1 MLQGVTI
8 RKVDGKG
15 LRVAVINTRWNEA
28 VVQAMKT
35 GAINI
40 MTSNG
45 VKRAD
50 IIELEVPGAY
60 ELPFASQ
67 SIIASGKVDAVIAL
81 GCLVKGE
88 TKHFEYICE
97 AVTQGLTRVG
107 LDTGVPVIFGVLT
120 VLTEEQAAARAGLT
134 PNGHNHGEDYGYAA
148 IEMAKLKH
156 NPKLLSKL

>member
-1 MLQGVTI
+1 
-8 RKVDGKG
+8 
-15 LRVAVINTRWNEA
+15 
-28 VVQAMKT
+28 MKT